1 MNAMAKCVIFIN
13 LIGGQMNVMA
23 KINRNT
29 KYQRGGEGNVIAKRT
44 ERLNWN
50 LFFKMKKLIRNRLG
64 AILKSRV

>member
-29 KYQRGGEGNVIAKRT
+29 KYQRGGEGKVIAKRT
-44 ERLNWN
+44 ERINWN
-50 LFFKMKKLIRNRLG
+50 LFFKMK
-64 AILKSRV
+64 